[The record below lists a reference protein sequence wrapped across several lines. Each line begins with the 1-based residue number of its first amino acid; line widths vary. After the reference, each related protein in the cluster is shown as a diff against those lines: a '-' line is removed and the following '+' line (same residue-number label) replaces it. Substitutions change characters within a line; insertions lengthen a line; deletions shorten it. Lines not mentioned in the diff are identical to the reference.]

1 MLRTEQK
8 AAIRQGFE
16 MGFSDTRIARS
27 VEDVNHMQV
36 YNYRHKLK
44 IPTSDIVNRRYD
56 IWTELIYKGVSIAQ
70 IAKMYDVTEKSIKV
84 LLWKNRD
91 ISLVEAKAKVMKL
104 REENQ
109 LLELGDGIPSLG
121 QLGLQFTPISPEEKP
136 LEEAAGEQEAEEQKT
151 G

>member
-1 MLRTEQK
+1 MLNNEQK

-27 VEDVNHMQV
+27 VQDVNHMQV
-36 YNYRHKLK
+36 FNYRHKLK
-44 IPTSDIVNRRYD
+44 IPTGDIVNRRYD
-56 IWTELIYKGVSIAQ
+56 IWTELIYKGVSIAR

-104 REENQ
+104 REESE
-109 LLELGDGIPSLG
+109 LLELSDGIPSLG
-121 QLGLQFTPISPEEKP
+121 QLGLEFKSIAPENKP
-136 LEEAAGEQEAEEQKT
+136 Q
-151 G
+151 

>member
-1 MLRTEQK
+1 MLRTDQK

-27 VEDVNHMQV
+27 VPDVNHMQV

-44 IPTSDIVNRRYD
+44 IPTGDIVNRRYD
-56 IWTELIYKGVSIAQ
+56 IWTELIYKGVSIGQ

-91 ISLVEAKAKVMKL
+91 ISLVEAKARVMKL
-104 REENQ
+104 REEAQ
-109 LLELGDGIPSLG
+109 QLELSDGIPSLG
-121 QLGLQFTPISPEEKP
+121 QLGLKFNPIVPEDS
-136 LEEAAGEQEAEEQKT
+136 AD
-151 G
+151 